1 MAEFPIVDIHTHMF
15 RTPQIGRQALGGFRH
30 GQAPAIE
37 YFGLPEDHLAGM
49 READV
54 AYCSALAVTPT
65 REMRERALR
74 ERGPY
79 GTEQW
84 ESNSGLTLDDKL
96 LRRMDHNN
104 AWGCWVGQKFPEIIP
119 FIMVDPRLMAGDQ
132 LASYVQNRWDEGA
145 RGVKLLNVQTHHH
158 ADDRRLFPMYEFMQ
172 SINMPLFAQTG
183 GGYGMGQNGISI
195 NPVTGDVWGR
205 PRQFRRT
212 LETFPRLKVIMAHAL
227 GGYNNTFTRLGD
239 VAPGTSGYAH
249 VFATENDPTSEGGTV
264 IASRN
269 VAFVHIVPDFD
280 TVVPPSRYD
289 VAIVGAG
296 YTGLWTAYY
305 LRRADPSVRVAVL
318 EREVA
323 GFGAS
328 GRKDRKSTRLNSS
341 HMSESRMP
349 SSA

>member
-54 AYCSALAVTPT
+54 SYCSALAVTPT

-145 RGVKLLNVQTHHH
+145 RGVKLLSVQTHHH
-158 ADDRRLFPMYEFMQ
+158 PDDERLYPMYEFMQ

-212 LETFPRLKVIMAHAL
+212 RGISRRNPAT
-227 GGYNNTFTRLGD
+227 
-239 VAPGTSGYAH
+239 GT
-249 VFATENDPTSEGGTV
+249 PM
-264 IASRN
+264 
-269 VAFVHIVPDFD
+269 
-280 TVVPPSRYD
+280 
-289 VAIVGAG
+289 
-296 YTGLWTAYY
+296 
-305 LRRADPSVRVAVL
+305 RRARSETTCRPAPRRRVRRRTRPCCRRNSPA
-318 EREVA
+318 A
-323 GFGAS
+323 
-328 GRKDRKSTRLNSS
+328 GRKSNSW
-341 HMSESRMP
+341 
-349 SSA
+349 SAAC